1 MNCLRR
7 CSLCLRCRKRERY
20 KEMDILR
27 IAVLGI
33 AGVMIA
39 LLLRKEKGEYS
50 TFISMAVCICIFIY
64 IITKVETV
72 LLFVE
77 RLESLVLVDGTYIA
91 LVVKMVGIT
100 YVAEFAV
107 NVCKDAGYGA
117 IAGQIEMF
125 AKMSILVV
133 SIPVLTAFLETI
145 GSFL

>member
-1 MNCLRR
+1 
-7 CSLCLRCRKRERY
+7 
-20 KEMDILR
+20 MDILR

-77 RLESLVLVDGTYIA
+77 RLESLVLVDGTYIT